1 MLLPFDPYT
10 NFTEL
15 GKKVLLAVQYNIF
28 ECGGVAVGM
37 IFSHKIVDGTLV
49 ATIVNAWASTS
60 SGATEIINPSF
71 DAAIH
76 FPPRDKPGFMMAQ
89 STLEE
94 KIVTRRFV
102 FEKSSIDSLKKE
114 SSVAF
119 GPEG

>member
-1 MLLPFDPYT
+1 MLPFDPYS

-28 ECGGVAVGM
+28 ECGGVAVSV
-37 IFSHKIVDGTLV
+37 IFSHRIVDGTSV
-49 ATIVNAWASTS
+49 AAIVNAWAGTS
-60 SGATEIINPSF
+60 RGATEIINPSF
-71 DAAIH
+71 DAATH
-76 FPPRDKPGFMMAQ
+76 FPTREISGFMMAQ
-89 STLEE
+89 SRLEE

-114 SSVAF
+114 ASIAF